1 MIEVE
6 IQGLKEMADTLQELD
21 KKLRKK
27 TLVKA
32 LRAAAAPMRK
42 DAKKRAKR
50 TTSAY
55 RRYMSSGQGE
65 GKTYYTKAGKKR
77 RVATNRAKRG
87 EGKYVM
93 QPAGI
98 LKKSIH
104 SYQLTKKTPK
114 PHEAAVA
121 IGVKL
126 KGKTGETAF
135 YWHMVEYGTVFHE
148 ARPFLRPAFV
158 SNQEKAVEIFKE
170 RMAQEIEKITTP
182 N

>member
-1 MIEVE
+1 MIEME

-27 TLVKA
+27 TLIKA

-55 RRYMSSGQGE
+55 RRYMSSGQGDDYTMVVKN
-65 GKTYYTKAGKKR
+65 GKLKR
-77 RVATNRAKRG
+77 KRKRAKRG

-114 PHEAAVA
+114 PHEAAMA

-158 SNQEKAVEIFKE
+158 ANQEKAVEIFKE

>member
-1 MIEVE
+1 MIEME
-6 IQGLKEMADTLQELD
+6 IQGLKEMTDTLQELD

-27 TLVKA
+27 TLIKA

-65 GKTYYTKAGKKR
+65 GYTMVVKNGKLRKKR
-77 RVATNRAKRG
+77 NRAKRG

-98 LKKSIH
+98 LRKSIH